1 MRSCKILSLMLLAT
15 MFFGC
20 SDNVES
26 KESKAD
32 DYEERLGRVCDQ
44 AEDAIRIAL
53 KERGVREGFD
63 KSRGT
68 IAAVAV
74 CAFDSDNEFRKAEE
88 KADFSEEYDFKVPKG
103 AGAKS
108 QYVFLIWK
116 SYANALAEI
125 ARAIACCLPIE
136 NDQARHSMTKR
147 DESSDARKIVASTT
161 QAVKKIKVV
170 ERVFASD
177 GDKAFAVAMALQSG
191 LGKNEGGRVEGSK
204 TLREWVKELCENS
217 MLGPASY
224 VDSDG
229 ISWTV
234 GVVLVDETLGKTGKA
249 WSDQLAYRFAA
260 TMKGADVM
268 SYMSVSKM
276 VEVQGDDDYAIRER
290 MEKKVNVRPNV
301 SSGQNSQS
309 VRWMT
314 INAENP
320 IFGAVQYRVCA
331 IQD

>member
-26 KESKAD
+26 KESGAD
-32 DYEERLGRVCDQ
+32 DYEERLGRVYDQ
-44 AEDAIRIAL
+44 AEGAIRIAL

-68 IAAVAV
+68 ITAVAV
-74 CAFDSDNEFRKAEE
+74 CAFDSDDEFRKAEE
-88 KADFSEEYDFKVPKG
+88 KADFSEEYDFKLPNG
-103 AGAKS
+103 AGTKS
-108 QYVFLIWK
+108 QYAFLIWK

-125 ARAIACCLPIE
+125 ARAIACYLPVGT
-136 NDQARHSMTKR
+136 DQSKHLMPKR
-147 DESSDARKIVASTT
+147 DDSSDGRQIVASAT
-161 QAVKKIKVV
+161 QSVKKIKVV

-191 LGKNEGGRVEGSK
+191 LGKNEGRRVEGSM
-204 TLREWVKELCENS
+204 TLREWVRELCDNS
-217 MLGPASY
+217 LLGPASY

-229 ISWTV
+229 ISWNA

-260 TMKGADVM
+260 TMKGAEVM
-268 SYMSVSKM
+268 SYMSASKM
-276 VEVQGDDDYAIRER
+276 VEAHDDDDYAIRER
-290 MEKKVNVRPNV
+290 METKVNIRPNV
-301 SSGQNSQS
+301 SVDPNSQN

>member
-88 KADFSEEYDFKVPKG
+88 KADFSEEYDFKVPNG
-103 AGAKS
+103 AGTKS
-108 QYVFLIWK
+108 QYAFLIWK

-125 ARAIACCLPIE
+125 ARAIACYLPVGT
-136 NDQARHSMTKR
+136 DQSKHLMPKR
-147 DESSDARKIVASTT
+147 DDSSDGRKIVASAT

-177 GDKAFAVAMALQSG
+177 GDKAFAVAIALQSG
-191 LGKNEGGRVEGSK
+191 FGKNEGGRVEGSK

-234 GVVLVDETLGKTGKA
+234 GVVLVDETLGKAGKA

-268 SYMSVSKM
+268 SYMSASKM
-276 VEVQGDDDYAIRER
+276 VEAHDDDDYAIRER
-290 MEKKVNVRPNV
+290 METKVNIRPNV
-301 SSGQNSQS
+301 SVDPNSQN

-320 IFGAVQYRVCA
+320 IFGVVQYRVCA